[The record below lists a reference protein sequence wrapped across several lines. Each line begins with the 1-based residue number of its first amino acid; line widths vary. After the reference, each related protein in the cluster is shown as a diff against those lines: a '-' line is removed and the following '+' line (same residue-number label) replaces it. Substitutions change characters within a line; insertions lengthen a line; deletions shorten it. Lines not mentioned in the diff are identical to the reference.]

1 MLLTVIADY
10 GVGDLAFAEVRQRF
24 ALLLPDADLVAVPV
38 PPFDTIGA
46 GFCAAQL
53 ALNEGPPDR
62 VVYINVAPRQDQ
74 DDPREDNAG
83 ERLAA
88 TRLGNGVLVVGVA
101 AGSSFSFLAEEG
113 AVLRAVDVPAEGSQF
128 RSRDVFPSAVASLV
142 REAGEISGDD
152 VSVPPPPQRSVL
164 YVDGYG
170 NVKTSWYD
178 PPASVGARV
187 QIRIGD
193 VRREAVISDGV
204 FAVAPGT
211 MSFAPGSSGWA
222 RGGREKRM
230 CYELFD
236 RGGNAHELFGAP
248 TAGTP
253 IEVVEA
259 SP

>member
-24 ALLLPDADLVAVPV
+24 AQLLPEADLVAVPV

-53 ALNEGPPDR
+53 ALNDGPPDR

-83 ERLAA
+83 ERLVA
-88 TRLGNGVLVVGVA
+88 TRLVNGVLVVGVA
-101 AGSSFSFLAEEG
+101 AGSSFSFLAQEG

-128 RSRDVFPSAVASLV
+128 RSRDVFPAAVAALV
-142 REAGEISGDD
+142 RDQGKIVGD
-152 VSVPPPPQRSVL
+152 VVAVPPPPRRCVL

-170 NVKTSWYD
+170 NMKTSWYD
-178 PPASVGARV
+178 PPASVGTRV
-187 QIRIGD
+187 QVRIGD
-193 VRREAVISDGV
+193 VRREAVVSDGV

-211 MSFAPGSSGWA
+211 MSFAPGSSGWS
-222 RGGREKRM
+222 RGSSEKRT

-248 TAGTP
+248 PSGTP
-253 IEVVEA
+253 IEVVD
-259 SP
+259 SSL